1 MSDPADKME
10 GPANPQVPEGEGQR
24 MFAFI
29 KQRNPAASG
38 PASVVSADYYAA
50 AAAPRKPWRSMKNT
64 VAMRHPRRR
73 AGGWR
78 TFWKNCTGDAGFRS
92 GNAFRRGK
100 LSQDGSAC

>member
-1 MSDPADKME
+1 MSDPADKVE

-50 AAAPRKPWRSMKNT
+50 AAAAGVGTKE
-64 VAMRHPRRR
+64 AMALYEKHRRHEASASESRRMADILEELYRRR
-73 AGGWR
+73 GVPIG
-78 TFWKNCTGDAGFRS
+78 
-92 GNAFRRGK
+92 
-100 LSQDGSAC
+100 